1 MQNPFQDDC
10 SQYTIRSV
18 FLHTI
23 QSEAFED
30 LLKAMTA
37 KPQECF
43 ITIGKVTTNAIEGI
57 HGFLNTTVSKPTC
70 CTLITATRPVSYG
83 NVSQEL
89 DPIWKAIC
97 LHVSVI
103 DEPIHILQ

>member
-1 MQNPFQDDC
+1 
-10 SQYTIRSV
+10 
-18 FLHTI
+18 
-23 QSEAFED
+23 
-30 LLKAMTA
+30 MTA

-43 ITIGKVTTNAIEGI
+43 ITIGKVTTNVIEGI

-70 CTLITATRPVSYG
+70 CTLITATRLVSYG
-83 NVSQEL
+83 SVSQEL

-97 LHVSVI
+97 LEVSVI